1 MSQASKKSGR
11 TGGTDGTTVA
21 ERRTRILDGLRRC
34 ILRQG
39 YSATS
44 FNELAQEA
52 GMSPSHVFYYF
63 QGKDAVLQ
71 ELYRDLA
78 QRLLASVSLLQGQ
91 PAEEQFKTMS
101 DYAFA
106 GEVFSHDERLVFTEL
121 IGQSLHNPS
130 VKELRDGLATSVVA
144 YLTNV
149 FESCE
154 RAKGLSAD
162 NAGFAAS
169 ALGIG
174 LIVFCCC
181 DLLPPDH
188 ARVLLHEGL
197 RKIGGF
203 EIQTGLEPDSPAGD

>member
-1 MSQASKKSGR
+1 MSQAKKTSGSA
-11 TGGTDGTTVA
+11 GGADGTKAA
-21 ERRTRILDGLRRC
+21 ERRARILDALRRC

-39 YSATS
+39 YAATS

-78 QRLLASVSLLQGQ
+78 QRLLANVSLLQGQ
-91 PAEEQFKTMS
+91 PPEQQFQTMS

-130 VKELRDGLATSVVA
+130 VRELRDGLATAVVE
-144 YLTNV
+144 YLTNTL
-149 FESCE
+149 ESCK
-154 RAKGLSAD
+154 RAQGLSAE
-162 NAGFAAS
+162 NAGLAAS

-197 RKIGGF
+197 RRIGGF
-203 EIQTGLEPDSPAGD
+203 ERQAGMEIDTPAVD

>member
-1 MSQASKKSGR
+1 
-11 TGGTDGTTVA
+11 
-21 ERRTRILDGLRRC
+21 
-34 ILRQG
+34 
-39 YSATS
+39 
-44 FNELAQEA
+44 
-52 GMSPSHVFYYF
+52 MSPSHVFYYF

-78 QRLLASVSLLQGQ
+78 QRLMASVSLLQGQ
-91 PAEEQFKTMS
+91 PAEEQFKAMS

-162 NAGFAAS
+162 NAGLAAS

-203 EIQTGLEPDSPAGD
+203 EIQTGLETELPAGD

>member
-1 MSQASKKSGR
+1 MSHASKKSGG
-11 TGGTDGTTVA
+11 TGGTDGPKAA
-21 ERRTRILDGLRRC
+21 ERRARILDALRRC

-78 QRLLASVSLLQGQ
+78 QRLMASVSLLQGQ

-162 NAGFAAS
+162 NAGLAAS

-203 EIQTGLEPDSPAGD
+203 DIQTGLEPDLPAGD

>member
-1 MSQASKKSGR
+1 MSQARKA
-11 TGGTDGTTVA
+11 TGSAGATDGTKAA
-21 ERRTRILDGLRRC
+21 ERRARILDALRRC

-63 QGKDAVLQ
+63 QGKDAVLK

-78 QRLLASVSLLQGQ
+78 QRLIASVSLLQEKS
-91 PAEEQFKTMS
+91 PEEQFQAMS

-106 GEVFSHDERLVFTEL
+106 GEAFTHDERLVFTEL

-130 VKELRDGLATSVVA
+130 VREIRNGLTTAVVQ

-149 FESCE
+149 FEDCE
-154 RAKGLSAD
+154 RAKGLNAD
-162 NAGFAAS
+162 NSGLVAA
-169 ALGIG
+169 ALGTG

-188 ARVLLHEGL
+188 ARILLHEGL

-203 EIQTGLEPDSPAGD
+203 EIQAGMEIDPPAGD

>member
-1 MSQASKKSGR
+1 
-11 TGGTDGTTVA
+11 
-21 ERRTRILDGLRRC
+21 
-34 ILRQG
+34 
-39 YSATS
+39 
-44 FNELAQEA
+44 
-52 GMSPSHVFYYF
+52 MSPSHVFYYF

-78 QRLLASVSLLQGQ
+78 ERLIANVSLLQGQ
-91 PAEEQFKTMS
+91 DPQEQFKTMS

-130 VKELRDGLATSVVA
+130 VREMRDGLATAVVA

-154 RAKGLSAD
+154 REKALSAD
-162 NAGFAAS
+162 NAGLAAS

-203 EIQTGLEPDSPAGD
+203 EIQAGMDRETPADD

>member
-1 MSQASKKSGR
+1 MSQASKKSGG
-11 TGGTDGTTVA
+11 TGGTDGPKAA
-21 ERRTRILDGLRRC
+21 ERRARILDALRRC

-39 YSATS
+39 YAATS

-71 ELYRDLA
+71 ELYGDLA
-78 QRLLASVSLLQGQ
+78 QRLMASVSVLQGQ
-91 PAEEQFKTMS
+91 PAEAQFQTMS

-130 VKELRDGLATSVVA
+130 VKELRDGLATAVVA

-154 RAKGLSAD
+154 RAEGLSAD
-162 NAGFAAS
+162 NAGLAAS

-203 EIQTGLEPDSPAGD
+203 EIQTGLETELPAGD